1 MGRFDDR
8 TTRLARRQESDAFRN
23 YVMPTSWLLALA
35 GLLGLVLVLT
45 ADGLEQMPASPAFPI
60 LCGLFTAPAATFLL
74 RLARGHFHRAVRE
87 S

>member
-23 YVMPTSWLLALA
+23 YVMPVSWLFGFS
-35 GLLGLVLVLT
+35 GLLGLGALWM
-45 ADGLEQMPASPAFPI
+45 ADGWAKMPASPVFPV
-60 LCGLFTAPAATFLL
+60 LCGLFGAPAATFVL
-74 RLARGHFHRAVRE
+74 RLVRGHFHPAVRE

>member
-23 YVMPTSWLLALA
+23 YVMPISWLIALA
-35 GLLGLVLVLT
+35 GLLGLGVLWT
-45 ADGLEQMPASPAFPI
+45 ADGLEQMPASPVFPI
-60 LCGLFTAPAATFLL
+60 FCVLFGAPVAIFLL

-87 S
+87 L